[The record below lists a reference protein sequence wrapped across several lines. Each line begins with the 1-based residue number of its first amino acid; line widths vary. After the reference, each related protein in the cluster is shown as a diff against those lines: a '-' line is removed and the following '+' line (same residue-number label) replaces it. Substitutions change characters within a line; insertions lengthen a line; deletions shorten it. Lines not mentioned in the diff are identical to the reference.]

1 MLCNEL
7 NFTVDSES
15 AAKVIYNCPK
25 VSLLTAQCTQDAV
38 YHLEDLEEML
48 DMNSNFMRWSRS
60 NFKRLDCKKDK
71 MIMAIVRC
79 LLIGIYV
86 RQFIL
91 QIRNSLLQSKSA
103 SGKIMQRI

>member
-1 MLCNEL
+1 MGGILEPLYLNGVLCNEL

-48 DMNSNFMRWSRS
+48 DMNSNFMR
-60 NFKRLDCKKDK
+60 
-71 MIMAIVRC
+71 
-79 LLIGIYV
+79 
-86 RQFIL
+86 
-91 QIRNSLLQSKSA
+91 
-103 SGKIMQRI
+103 